1 MIKKFGEYEGRDV
14 TCAVLADGDVS
25 ISMLNY
31 GAVTQDWRVP
41 LNGKRVPVVLGFD
54 AFDDYLEH
62 SKSFGIIAGRVANRT
77 AFGQFE
83 IHGESYQVSINE
95 PPNHLHG
102 GHLGLGRR
110 IWNMDADGSK
120 AVRLTHHSP
129 DGEEGYPGAVDF
141 TVDVTLDGNTVTYD
155 MTGRPALAAR
165 HYTPTDQMQ
174 IPTGEIASVENTHF
188 DFVNG
193 AVIGAFDQS
202 DQGIDLNM
210 VLETDRDHGDP
221 AAMVTSPSPC
231 PVSMVKH
238 MVPLPDY
245 VWRPKNFLM
254 RSTILIS
261 RP

>member
-155 MTGRPALAAR
+155 MTGRPDRPTPINLAQHSYYNLGDTSVLDHHLSLAAR

-210 VLETDRDHGDP
+210 VLETDRDHG
-221 AAMVTSPSPC
+221 A
-231 PVSMVKH
+231 
-238 MVPLPDY
+238 
-245 VWRPKNFLM
+245 
-254 RSTILIS
+254 TILIS